1 MGATVADRVGVARAV
16 LDGFKARDV
25 DCLLSLFTPD
35 AEFRTRVD
43 VIGSS
48 HFTGHDGVRAW
59 LAAVDRQFDR
69 YEVVDADCRLGAA
82 DAVLVCCRLRL
93 QHAGDRYGMSRMAY
107 WVFRVDEDR
116 GCVVA
121 FTSFR
126 DLDEALAAAGLSGGA
141 A

>member
-1 MGATVADRVGVARAV
+1 VRDRVGVARAV

-43 VIGSS
+43 VIGTW
-48 HFTGHDGVRAW
+48 HFTGHEGVRAW

-69 YEVVDADCRLGAA
+69 YEVVDADYTLGAG
-82 DAVLVCCRLRL
+82 DAVLVSCRLRL

-107 WVFRVDEDR
+107 WVFRVDDR
-116 GCVVA
+116 GCVVG

-126 DLDEALAAAGLSGGA
+126 DLGEALEAAGLRGGA